1 VLQVQLELQ
10 ELAELALVQQE
21 LLAQKL
27 EQQVLAELELAQE
40 FPA

>member
-1 VLQVQLELQ
+1 VLQVQLELK